1 MKRFRSRKNSPER
14 GQGSRR
20 PSLDSDPP
28 APPLP
33 SFASMRWGGKKKVAP
48 QPKPEINISAALPAS
63 EDFRTSLLMPN
74 LSARFSMLREQDDP
88 SSKIGKAND
97 DSVLFPKRA
106 SRLELFKGHG
116 LSYVTE
122 VDSLHGTVRPPF
134 ASIRTESYGSGSYDT
149 DDGSVMSRSRPGEGN
164 TMFGGRQKIYKIPV
178 GGAGSVKHFGAKDD
192 EELPSGV
199 NMGGKALYESDIA
212 TSAFQ
217 RLREEERQER
227 ERASLEQLRSSKEQD
242 RDGSPPLAKYNQNRE
257 TSSSTNSGRSQP
269 RTSTAATSV
278 ASQRSIY
285 YENMSSSAHAL
296 SPSTQPSSA
305 GSDRPIPKA
314 TRRLYRQDLD
324 QHLHEQQSSAMH
336 RLESLN
342 KPRSIAGG
350 PAIRSLQQSRSATG
364 LNDRYQRGGP
374 LYASNGFRAASPP
387 PSGTPSRMEEF
398 DLGLVPDQAVSNL
411 ADSGYGRSPP
421 LSPPMSPS
429 HDPNNHDT
437 TFLAALE
444 PNDLGKATASGAFK
458 KPKLQY
464 DDRQYK
470 ERQIQLLEGRNTPS
484 PQLIRPFSPQALS
497 IDEQTTGRSRNNS
510 IGSTFSRT
518 ESVKQPW
525 EHHREDRVL
534 RAVPERG
541 SRGSSPPVDEHH
553 TNTTMEQ
560 SFLAGRSSSDV
571 AESESEAES
580 NFPIPSSKSN
590 PQSFSHLMSQAK
602 PVSLDQQL
610 NFDPEAN
617 HLTPPAEESAFDS
630 RSHLSESTI
639 TQPKENNEPNGID
652 ADSPTLGPVRVA
664 NGLSGLVHAHL
675 RNDSGQSSIYP
686 EDSPRPDRFPVEVR
700 QSIFGHE
707 SALNHSRQG
716 SKDDSGVNG
725 EYWVKERRGS
735 EQSSIVAPPPLSF
748 AARHILQQATA
759 LRDNQ
764 QNPKAQQV
772 LTNDK
777 AQRVLGGEAPRSSH
791 SRDNSTSWQ
800 DQLKAHHARV
810 GSTETQQEREGL
822 ATEMA
827 ARRRRVQDNLKTY
840 VEDNSRSPSPAPG
853 VRPQEDGL
861 ARPRHQFGILKKTSR
876 GSLVGKQE
884 RPSKA
889 MKMLGIRPGEAGHDA
904 PQPPPDMF
912 MGRGQFHDRAM
923 PRGKK
928 TSPPPRRPQDLRQHS
943 DNSPGSGQRLPNSG
957 RSQENLAQRISSPS
971 SKSGSSY
978 SDSSEKRLESGKDSD
993 PLPRV
998 DRNRINGSHPVT
1010 AATGYEPRE
1019 VQNAAR
1025 PADGVVDSMPRSGL
1039 PPAERSQS
1047 AMSRHHPM
1055 SPTERSQ
1062 SAMGGRLRSNSKPV
1076 TPSYFEP
1083 RAAPPGTP
1091 FMINPKQS
1099 SRVPPPG
1106 TPYMINPKTPSR
1118 LPTVHPNRPRAES
1131 TATSNESRPST
1142 SSMTSS
1148 PSTLIPSQSS
1158 PSFSYN
1164 RPGNPRK
1171 RSVNKQDISE
1181 PTFVSCTSSVDTVN
1195 LPPGASLSN
1204 GMDAPS
1210 PTRGPPP
1217 PIPVRDSRRKRTQTF
1232 LQALGRTEKPLETTS
1247 TEATPSHREDD
1258 PYEECST
1265 FSADDEPTAS
1275 SKMRQR
1281 LRKTSSEGGL
1291 NAKAARQAA
1300 LQAPSPAVPNF
1311 EVQSPGLEQHFPYQ
1325 AQKDVPASAVMF

>member
-1 MKRFRSRKNSPER
+1 
-14 GQGSRR
+14 
-20 PSLDSDPP
+20 
-28 APPLP
+28 
-33 SFASMRWGGKKKVAP
+33 MRWGGKKKVAP
-48 QPKPEINISAALPAS
+48 QPKPEFNISAALPAS

-106 SRLELFKGHG
+106 SRLDLFKGHG
-116 LSYVTE
+116 LSDITE
-122 VDSLHGTVRPPF
+122 ADFLRGSIRPPF
-134 ASIRTESYGSGSYDT
+134 ASIRTESYGSGGYDT

-178 GGAGSVKHFGAKDD
+178 GGSGSVKNFGAKDD
-192 EELPSGV
+192 DELPLGV

-217 RLREEERQER
+217 RLREEEREAR
-227 ERASLEQLRSSKEQD
+227 ERASLERLRLSKEQD
-242 RDGSPPLAKYNQNRE
+242 RDGSPPLAKYNRNRE
-257 TSSSTNSGRSQP
+257 TASSTNSGPSQS
-269 RTSTAATSV
+269 RTSTAATSL
-278 ASQRSIY
+278 ASQRSVY
-285 YENMSSSAHAL
+285 YDNMSSASHAL
-296 SPSTQPSSA
+296 SSSTQPGSA
-305 GSDRPIPKA
+305 GSDRPFTKT

-324 QHLHEQQSSAMH
+324 QHLHEQQSSSMH

-342 KPRSIAGG
+342 KPRTIAGG
-350 PAIRSLQQSRSATG
+350 PPIRNLQHSRSATG
-364 LNDRYQRGGP
+364 LHDRYQRGGP
-374 LYASNGFRAASPP
+374 LYASTGFRAGSPP
-387 PSGTPSRMEEF
+387 PSGTPSRMEDF
-398 DLGLVPDQAVSNL
+398 DLGLVLDQPGNNL

-429 HDPNNHDT
+429 YDPNDHDT

-444 PNDLGKATASGAFK
+444 PNDLGKATASGAFN

-464 DDRQYK
+464 DDQKYK

-484 PQLIRPFSPQALS
+484 PQLIRSFSPPALS

-510 IGSTFSRT
+510 LGSTFSRT

-525 EHHREDRVL
+525 EQHREERVL
-534 RAVPERG
+534 RAVPERWSKG
-541 SRGSSPPVDEHH
+541 SVPPVDQHQ
-553 TNTTMEQ
+553 TNTAMER

-571 AESESEAES
+571 AESESETEP
-580 NFPIPSSKSN
+580 NFPIHSSSSKYQGF
-590 PQSFSHLMSQAK
+590 PHPTTQAK
-602 PVSLDQQL
+602 PVELNEQL
-610 NFDPEAN
+610 NFDPGAAR
-617 HLTPPAEESAFDS
+617 LTPPAEEIAFDD

-639 TQPKENNEPNGID
+639 TQRKDNDDANGTNT
-652 ADSPTLGPVRVA
+652 DSPTIGPVGVP

-686 EDSPRPDRFPVEVR
+686 EDSPRPDSFPVEVR
-700 QSIFGHE
+700 HSILGHE

-716 SKDDSGVNG
+716 SKDDSGVNVG
-725 EYWVKERRGS
+725 HWKQERRGS

-748 AARHILQQATA
+748 AARQILQQATA

-764 QNPKAQQV
+764 QNPKAQQ
-772 LTNDK
+772 LLATDK

-791 SRDNSTSWQ
+791 SRNNSTPWQ
-800 DQLKAHHARV
+800 DQLKAHHARG

-822 ATEMA
+822 ANEMA
-827 ARRRRVQDNLKTY
+827 ERRRRVQDNLKTY
-840 VEDNSRSPSPAPG
+840 VEESSRSSSPAPG
-853 VRPQEDGL
+853 VRPQEGGL
-861 ARPRHQFGILKKTSR
+861 AKPRHPFGILKKTSR

-884 RPSKA
+884 RPLKA
-889 MKMLGIRPGEAGHDA
+889 MKTLGIRPEEAGSNA
-904 PQPPPDMF
+904 PQSPPDMF
-912 MGRGQFHDRAM
+912 IGRGQFHERAM
-923 PRGKK
+923 PLGKK
-928 TSPPPRRPQDLRQHS
+928 PSPTRRPQDLS
-943 DNSPGSGQRLPNSG
+943 QRLDNRPTPRQQLPNNG
-957 RSQENLAQRISSPS
+957 RSKENLAQAISSSS

-978 SDSSEKRLESGKDSD
+978 SDSSEKRYESGRESA
-993 PLPRV
+993 PLPSVDWNRV
-998 DRNRINGSHPVT
+998 NGSHPVT
-1010 AATGYEPRE
+1010 AATGYEPRDL
-1019 VQNAAR
+1019 QHAPR
-1025 PADGVVDSMPRSGL
+1025 SADEVVDSMTCNGL
-1039 PPAERSQS
+1039 PPAGRSHS
-1047 AMSRHHPM
+1047 AMSRRHPV

-1062 SAMGGRLRSNSKPV
+1062 SAMGGRLRSNSKSV

-1083 RAAPPGTP
+1083 RATPPSTP
-1091 FMINPKQS
+1091 FMINPKQF

-1106 TPYMINPKTPSR
+1106 TPYMVNPKTPSR
-1118 LPTVHPNRPRAES
+1118 LPTAHQNRPRAVS
-1131 TATSNESRPST
+1131 TTTSNESRPST
-1142 SSMTSS
+1142 SSMTSP
-1148 PSTLIPSQSS
+1148 PSTLIPSPSS
-1158 PSFSYN
+1158 PSFAYN

-1232 LQALGRTEKPLETTS
+1232 LQALGRGEKPGETTF
-1247 TEATPSHREDD
+1247 TEPTPSPREDD
-1258 PYEECST
+1258 PYEERST

-1311 EVQSPGLEQHFPYQ
+1311 EVQSSGMDQHFPYQ

>member
-1 MKRFRSRKNSPER
+1 
-14 GQGSRR
+14 
-20 PSLDSDPP
+20 
-28 APPLP
+28 
-33 SFASMRWGGKKKVAP
+33 
-48 QPKPEINISAALPAS
+48 
-63 EDFRTSLLMPN
+63 
-74 LSARFSMLREQDDP
+74 MLREQDDP
-88 SSKIGKAND
+88 MSKMGKAND

-106 SRLELFKGHG
+106 SRLDVFKAHG
-116 LSYVTE
+116 LSDINE
-122 VDSLHGTVRPPF
+122 MDSLRGQIRSPF
-134 ASIRTESYGSGSYDT
+134 AYTRTESYGSGGYDT

-178 GGAGSVKHFGAKDD
+178 GASGSVKNFGAKDED
-192 EELPSGV
+192 ELPSGV

-212 TSAFQ
+212 MSAFQ
-217 RLREEERQER
+217 KLREEERQER
-227 ERASLEQLRSSKEQD
+227 ERAGLEQSRSSKEQD
-242 RDGSPPLAKYNQNRE
+242 RDDSPPIAKYNRNRE
-257 TSSSTNSGRSQP
+257 TASSTTSGPSQP
-269 RTSTAATSV
+269 RTSTAATSL

-285 YENMSSSAHAL
+285 YENMSSPSHAL
-296 SPSTQPSSA
+296 PPSTQPGSA
-305 GSDRPIPKA
+305 GSDRPFPK
-314 TRRLYRQDLD
+314 TTKRLYKQDLD

-350 PAIRSLQQSRSATG
+350 PVTRSLQQSRSATS

-374 LYASNGFRAASPP
+374 LYASTGFRAGSPP

-398 DLGLVPDQAVSNL
+398 DLGLVSDQAGNNL

-421 LSPPMSPS
+421 LSPPVSPS

-444 PNDLGKATASGAFK
+444 PNDIGKATASGAFN

-464 DDRQYK
+464 DEQKYK
-470 ERQIQLLEGRNTPS
+470 NLQIQLHEGRNTPS

-510 IGSTFSRT
+510 LGSTLSRN

-534 RAVPERG
+534 RAVQERG
-541 SRGSSPPVDEHH
+541 SRGSSPSVGEHQ
-553 TNTTMEQ
+553 TNTAMEH
-560 SFLAGRSSSDV
+560 SFLAGRSSSD
-571 AESESEAES
+571 ATGSESEAKP
-580 NFPIPSSKSN
+580 NFPILSSTSN
-590 PQSFSHLMSQAK
+590 CQSFSHPLPQAN
-602 PVSLDQQL
+602 PVPLNQQL
-610 NFDPEAN
+610 NFNPEAN
-617 HLTPPAEESAFDS
+617 HITPPAEERAFDS

-639 TQPKENNEPNGID
+639 TQPKVNNDANGMD
-652 ADSPTLGPVRVA
+652 TDSPTLGPVSVP

-686 EDSPRPDRFPVEVR
+686 EDSPRPDGFSVEVR

-716 SKDDSGVNG
+716 SKDESGVNS

-735 EQSSIVAPPPLSF
+735 EQGSIVAPPPLSF

-759 LRDNQ
+759 LKDNH
-764 QNPKAQQV
+764 QNSKAQQMPS
-772 LTNDK
+772 NDK
-777 AQRVLGGEAPRSSH
+777 AQQILGGDAPRSRH
-791 SRDNSTSWQ
+791 SRGNSTTWQ

-822 ATEMA
+822 ANEMA
-827 ARRRRVQDNLKTY
+827 ERRRRVQDNIKTY
-840 VEDNSRSPSPAPG
+840 VEENSRSPSPAPG
-853 VRPQEDGL
+853 VRPQEDGFV
-861 ARPRHQFGILKKTSR
+861 RPRNPFGILKTTSR

-889 MKMLGIRPGEAGHDA
+889 MKMLGIRTGEAGNDA
-904 PQPPPDMF
+904 PQSPPDIF
-912 MGRGQFHDRAM
+912 TGRGM
-923 PRGKK
+923 PLGRKP
-928 TSPPPRRPQDLRQHS
+928 SPPRRPQDLRQNS
-943 DNSPGSGQRLPNSG
+943 DSGPTSRQHLPNSG
-957 RSQENLAQRISSPS
+957 RSQDTFAQNISSPS

-978 SDSSEKRLESGKDSD
+978 SDNSEKRPDSGRGNA
-993 PLPRV
+993 PLPSVDWNRV
-998 DRNRINGSHPVT
+998 NGSNTVT
-1010 AATGYEPRE
+1010 TATGYEESDLPNAPRPTDE
-1019 VQNAAR
+1019 VKDNMAR
-1025 PADGVVDSMPRSGL
+1025 NGL
-1039 PPAERSQS
+1039 PPAGRSQS

-1062 SAMGGRLRSNSKPV
+1062 SAMGGRLRSNSKPA

-1091 FMINPKQS
+1091 FMLNPKQF
-1099 SRVPPPG
+1099 SRIPPPG
-1106 TPYMINPKTPSR
+1106 TPYMISPKTPYRPSAA
-1118 LPTVHPNRPRAES
+1118 HQNRSRAES
-1131 TATSNESRPST
+1131 TATSNDSRPST

-1148 PSTLIPSQSS
+1148 PSAMIPPQSS
-1158 PSFSYN
+1158 PSWAYN
-1164 RPGNPRK
+1164 RPGYPRK

-1181 PTFVSCTSSVDTVN
+1181 PTFVSCTSSVDTIN

-1217 PIPVRDSRRKRTQTF
+1217 PIPVRDSRRKRTHTF
-1232 LQALGRTEKPLETTS
+1232 FQALGRTEKSAETTS
-1247 TEATPSHREDD
+1247 TEPTPSPREDD
-1258 PYEECST
+1258 PYEERST

-1275 SKMRQR
+1275 SKMRQK
-1281 LRKTSSEGGL
+1281 LRKSSSDGGL
-1291 NAKAARQAA
+1291 NARAARQAA
-1300 LQAPSPAVPNF
+1300 LQEPSPAVPNF
-1311 EVQSPGLEQHFPYQ
+1311 EVESPGMEQHFPYQ

>member
-1 MKRFRSRKNSPER
+1 
-14 GQGSRR
+14 
-20 PSLDSDPP
+20 
-28 APPLP
+28 
-33 SFASMRWGGKKKVAP
+33 
-48 QPKPEINISAALPAS
+48 
-63 EDFRTSLLMPN
+63 
-74 LSARFSMLREQDDP
+74 MLREQDDP
-88 SSKIGKAND
+88 MTKIGKAND

-106 SRLELFKGHG
+106 SRLDLFKGHV
-116 LSYVTE
+116 LSEIIE
-122 VDSLHGTVRPPF
+122 VDSLRGSLRPPF
-134 ASIRTESYGSGSYDT
+134 ASIRTESYGSGGYDT
-149 DDGSVMSRSRPGEGN
+149 DDASVMSRSRPGEGN

-178 GGAGSVKHFGAKDD
+178 GASGSVKKFGAKDD
-192 EELPSGV
+192 DELPSGV

-212 TSAFQ
+212 MSAFQ

-242 RDGSPPLAKYNQNRE
+242 RDGSPPLAKYNRNRE
-257 TSSSTNSGRSQP
+257 TSSSTNSGPSQP

-285 YENMSSSAHAL
+285 YENMSSASHAL
-296 SPSTQPSSA
+296 SLSTQPGSA
-305 GSDRPIPKA
+305 GSDRPFPKTA
-314 TRRLYRQDLD
+314 RRLYRHDLD
-324 QHLHEQQSSAMH
+324 QHMYEQQSSSMH

-342 KPRSIAGG
+342 KPRTIAGG
-350 PAIRSLQQSRSATG
+350 PVTPSLQQSRSATG
-364 LNDRYQRGGP
+364 LNDGYQHGGP
-374 LYASNGFRAASPP
+374 LYASSRSRAGSPP
-387 PSGTPSRMEEF
+387 PSDTPPRIEGF
-398 DLGLVPDQAVSNL
+398 DLDLVADQSSNKL
-411 ADSGYGRSPP
+411 ADSGYRKSPP

-429 HDPNNHDT
+429 YDPNNHDT

-464 DDRQYK
+464 DEQQYK

-484 PQLIRPFSPQALS
+484 PQLTRSLSPQALS

-510 IGSTFSRT
+510 LGSTFSRT
-518 ESVKQPW
+518 ESVKQSW
-525 EHHREDRVL
+525 EHRREDRVL
-534 RAVPERG
+534 RAVPEKG
-541 SRGSSPPVDEHH
+541 SKGSSPPVDERQ
-553 TNTTMEQ
+553 TNTAMEQ

-571 AESESEAES
+571 AESESEAEPS
-580 NFPIPSSKSN
+580 FQLPSSGFN
-590 PQSFSHLMSQAK
+590 YQSFPHTMSQAK
-602 PVSLDQQL
+602 PVELDQKL
-610 NFDPEAN
+610 NFDPEAD
-617 HLTPPAEESAFDS
+617 HLRLPAEESAFDG

-639 TQPKENNEPNGID
+639 TQPKDRND
-652 ADSPTLGPVRVA
+652 ANKMDAGSPTLGPVGVST
-664 NGLSGLVHAHL
+664 GLSGLVHAHL

-686 EDSPRPDRFPVEVR
+686 DDSPIPDRVPVQVR

-735 EQSSIVAPPPLSF
+735 EPSSIVAPPPLSF

-764 QNPKAQQV
+764 QNPQAQQV
-772 LTNDK
+772 PANDK

-791 SRDNSTSWQ
+791 SRNDSATWQ

-810 GSTETQQEREGL
+810 GSSETQQEREGL
-822 ATEMA
+822 ANEMA
-827 ARRRRVQDNLKTY
+827 ERRRRVQDNLKTY
-840 VEDNSRSPSPAPG
+840 VQDDSSSPSPAPG
-853 VRPQEDGL
+853 VRPQEDGMSKP
-861 ARPRHQFGILKKTSR
+861 RPPFGILKTSR
-876 GSLVGKQE
+876 GSLVGRQE

-889 MKMLGIRPGEAGHDA
+889 MKMLGMRPGEAGNDA
-904 PQPPPDMF
+904 PQCPPDTF

-923 PRGKK
+923 PLGKK
-928 TSPPPRRPQDLRQHS
+928 PSPSRRPQDLRQHL
-943 DNSPGSGQRLPNSG
+943 DNGPTSRQRLPNSD
-957 RSQENLAQRISSPS
+957 RSPENLAQRISSPS
-971 SKSGSSY
+971 SKSSSSY
-978 SDSSEKRLESGKDSD
+978 SDKSEKRSESGKDSG
-993 PLPRV
+993 PLPSVEWNRV
-998 DRNRINGSHPVT
+998 NGSNPVT
-1010 AATGYEPRE
+1010 AATRYEQRDLQDAP
-1019 VQNAAR
+1019 R
-1025 PADGVVDSMPRSGL
+1025 PADEALDSMTRNAL
-1039 PPAERSQS
+1039 PPAGRSQS
-1047 AMSRHHPM
+1047 AMSQRHPM

-1083 RAAPPGTP
+1083 RAAPPSTP

-1099 SRVPPPG
+1099 SRIAPLG

-1118 LPTVHPNRPRAES
+1118 SPAAHQIRPRAES

-1142 SSMTSS
+1142 SSMPSS
-1148 PSTLIPSQSS
+1148 PSTMIPSQSS
-1158 PSFSYN
+1158 PGFAYN

-1181 PTFVSCTSSVDTVN
+1181 PTFVSCTSSVDTVS

-1217 PIPVRDSRRKRTQTF
+1217 PIPIRDSRRKRTQNF
-1232 LQALGRTEKPLETTS
+1232 LQVLSRTEKPPEIAP
-1247 TEATPSHREDD
+1247 TEPTPNSQGDD
-1258 PYEECST
+1258 PYEERST
-1265 FSADDEPTAS
+1265 FSADDEPTAPG
-1275 SKMRQR
+1275 KMRQR
-1281 LRKTSSEGGL
+1281 LRKTSSEGGM

-1311 EVQSPGLEQHFPYQ
+1311 EVQSPGMDQHLPYQ
-1325 AQKDVPASAVMF
+1325 AKKDVPASAVMF

>member
-14 GQGSRR
+14 GQGSQR
-20 PSLDSDPP
+20 PSLDADPP
-28 APPLP
+28 SLP
-33 SFASMRWGGKKKVAP
+33 IPTWRWRKPKVIP
-48 QPKPEINISAALPAS
+48 EPKPEFNISAALPAS

-88 SSKIGKAND
+88 LSKIGKAND

-106 SRLELFKGHG
+106 SRLDLFKGHG
-116 LSYVTE
+116 LSEITE
-122 VDSLHGTVRPPF
+122 GDYLRGSIRPPF
-134 ASIRTESYGSGSYDT
+134 ASARTESYGSTGYDT

-178 GGAGSVKHFGAKDD
+178 GASGSVKKFGAKDD
-192 EELPSGV
+192 DELPSGV

-227 ERASLEQLRSSKEQD
+227 ERANVEQLRSSKEQD
-242 RDGSPPLAKYNQNRE
+242 RDGSPPLAKYNRNRE
-257 TSSSTNSGRSQP
+257 TSSSTNSGISQP
-269 RTSTAATSV
+269 RMSTAATSV

-285 YENMSSSAHAL
+285 YENMGGFPHAL
-296 SPSTQPSSA
+296 PGSA
-305 GSDRPIPKA
+305 GSDRPFPK
-314 TRRLYRQDLD
+314 TSRRLYKQDLE
-324 QHLHEQQSSAMH
+324 QHMHEQQSSAMH

-342 KPRSIAGG
+342 KQRSIASGT
-350 PAIRSLQQSRSATG
+350 AARSLQPSRSATG

-374 LYASNGFRAASPP
+374 LYASPGFRAGSPP

-398 DLGLVPDQAVSNL
+398 DLGLAPEQAGNNL

-421 LSPPMSPS
+421 LSPPMSPAQ
-429 HDPNNHDT
+429 DPNHHDA

-444 PNDLGKATASGAFK
+444 PNDLGKATASGAFN
-458 KPKLQY
+458 KPKLQF
-464 DDRQYK
+464 DEQQYK

-484 PQLIRPFSPQALS
+484 PQLIRPFSPQGLS

-510 IGSTFSRT
+510 LGSTFSRT
-518 ESVKQPW
+518 ESVKLPW
-525 EHHREDRVL
+525 DHHREDRVL
-534 RAVPERG
+534 RAVPGRG
-541 SRGSSPPVDEHH
+541 SRGSSHAANGHH
-553 TNTTMEQ
+553 TNTAMDQ
-560 SFLAGRSSSDV
+560 SFLNGRSSSDV
-571 AESESEAES
+571 AESESEAEIFS
-580 NFPIPSSKSN
+580 NPSSTSKHQN
-590 PQSFSHLMSQAK
+590 ISHPMPQAK
-602 PVSLDQQL
+602 PVELKQPL

-617 HLTPPAEESAFDS
+617 HLTPPAEENAFDS

-639 TQPKENNEPNGID
+639 TQPKDNNDANWIH
-652 ADSPTLGPVRVA
+652 ADSPTLGPVGIP

-686 EDSPRPDRFPVEVR
+686 DDYPALNTSSVEVR

-716 SKDDSGVNG
+716 SKDDNGTNG

-748 AARHILQQATA
+748 AARHILQQTTAT
-759 LRDNQ
+759 RDNQ
-764 QNPKAQQV
+764 NAHHM
-772 LTNDK
+772 LANDK
-777 AQRVLGGEAPRSSH
+777 AQRVLGGDAPRSGH
-791 SRDNSTSWQ
+791 SRDNSTTWQ

-822 ATEMA
+822 ANEMA
-827 ARRRRVQDNLKTY
+827 ERRRRVQDSLKTY
-840 VEDNSRSPSPAPG
+840 AEGNGTTPGSAPFA
-853 VRPQEDGL
+853 RPQDEGL
-861 ARPRHQFGILKKTSR
+861 AKPKHPFGILKKSSK

-884 RPSKA
+884 RPLKA
-889 MKMLGIRPGEAGHDA
+889 MKTLGIRPGDASNEAS
-904 PQPPPDMF
+904 PPLPDMF
-912 MGRGQFHDRAM
+912 VGHRQFYDKV
-923 PRGKK
+923 PPLNKK
-928 TSPPPRRPQDLRQHS
+928 PSPPRSPQDLRQYS
-943 DNSPGSGQRLPNSG
+943 ANGPAFRQRLPNTG
-957 RSQENLAQRISSPS
+957 RSQENLAQRRSPPS
-971 SKSGSSY
+971 SKPGSSH
-978 SDSSEKRLESGKDSD
+978 SDNPERRPGSGKDSV
-993 PLPRV
+993 PLPSMDYNRV
-998 DRNRINGSHPVT
+998 NGSNPVT
-1010 AATGYEPRE
+1010 ATMGYESRDL
-1019 VQNAAR
+1019 QNAPR
-1025 PADGVVDSMPRSGL
+1025 PADEVVDSITRNGSQ
-1039 PPAERSQS
+1039 PAGRSQS
-1047 AMSRHHPM
+1047 AMSQRPPM

-1076 TPSYFEP
+1076 SPSYFEP
-1083 RAAPPGTP
+1083 RVAPPGTP
-1091 FMINPKQS
+1091 YMINPKQF

-1118 LPTVHPNRPRAES
+1118 PPIAHQNRHRAES
-1131 TATSNESRPST
+1131 TATSNDSRPSS

-1148 PSTLIPSQSS
+1148 PSTTIPSQIS
-1158 PSFSYN
+1158 PGYPYN
-1164 RPGNPRK
+1164 RPVHPRK
-1171 RSVNKQDISE
+1171 RSINKQDISE

-1204 GMDAPS
+1204 GMEAPS

-1232 LQALGRTEKPLETTS
+1232 LQALARAEKP
-1247 TEATPSHREDD
+1247 TEPTLTEPRPNPRDDD
-1258 PYEECST
+1258 PYEERST
-1265 FSADDEPTAS
+1265 FSADDEPSAP
-1275 SKMRQR
+1275 SKLRQR

-1300 LQAPSPAVPNF
+1300 MQAPSPAVPHF
-1311 EVQSPGLEQHFPYQ
+1311 EVQSPGLEQHFAYQ

>member
-14 GQGSRR
+14 GQGSGR
-20 PSLDSDPP
+20 PSFDSEHP
-28 APPLP
+28 ALPLP
-33 SFASMRWGGKKKVAP
+33 SFASMRWGGKKKVAR
-48 QPKPEINISAALPAS
+48 QPKPEFNISAALPAS

-88 SSKIGKAND
+88 SSKLGKAND

-106 SRLELFKGHG
+106 SRLDLFKGHG
-116 LSYVTE
+116 LGDITE
-122 VDSLHGTVRPPF
+122 AEFLRGSIRPPF
-134 ASIRTESYGSGSYDT
+134 ASTRTESYGSGGYDT

-178 GGAGSVKHFGAKDD
+178 GGSGSVKNFGTKDD
-192 EELPSGV
+192 DELPSGV

-227 ERASLEQLRSSKEQD
+227 ERASLEQLRLSKDQD
-242 RDGSPPLAKYNQNRE
+242 RDGSPPLAKYNRNRE
-257 TSSSTNSGRSQP
+257 TTSSTNSGPSQS

-278 ASQRSIY
+278 ASQRSVY
-285 YENMSSSAHAL
+285 YENMSSPSHAL
-296 SPSTQPSSA
+296 PSTQPGSA
-305 GSDRPIPKA
+305 GSDRPFPKS

-324 QHLHEQQSSAMH
+324 QHLHEQQSSSMH

-342 KPRSIAGG
+342 KPRSITGG
-350 PAIRSLQQSRSATG
+350 PAARNLQQSRSATG
-364 LNDRYQRGGP
+364 LHDRYQRGGP
-374 LYASNGFRAASPP
+374 LYASTGFRAGSPP

-398 DLGLVPDQAVSNL
+398 DLGLPPDPSGNNL
-411 ADSGYGRSPP
+411 ADSGYGKSPP

-429 HDPNNHDT
+429 YDLNNHDT

-444 PNDLGKATASGAFK
+444 PNDLGKATASGAFN

-464 DDRQYK
+464 DDQKYK

-484 PQLIRPFSPQALS
+484 PQLIRSFSPPALS

-510 IGSTFSRT
+510 LGSTFSRT

-525 EHHREDRVL
+525 EHHREERVL
-534 RAVPERG
+534 RAVPERWSKG
-541 SRGSSPPVDEHH
+541 SAPPVEEHQ
-553 TNTTMEQ
+553 TDTAMER

-571 AESESEAES
+571 AESESEAEPNS
-580 NFPIPSSKSN
+580 PIQSSTSTYQGFPPIMP
-590 PQSFSHLMSQAK
+590 QAK
-602 PVSLDQQL
+602 PIELHGQL
-610 NFDPEAN
+610 NFDAGAN
-617 HLTPPAEESAFDS
+617 HLTPPTEEIAYDD
-630 RSHLSESTI
+630 RSQLSESTI
-639 TQPKENNEPNGID
+639 TQWKDNNDANGTD
-652 ADSPTLGPVRVA
+652 ADSPTLGPVGVP

-686 EDSPRPDRFPVEVR
+686 EDSSGPDSFPVEIR
-700 QSIFGHE
+700 QSILGHE

-716 SKDDSGVNG
+716 SKEDSGVNG
-725 EYWVKERRGS
+725 GYWNKERRGS

-748 AARHILQQATA
+748 AARQILQQATA
-759 LRDNQ
+759 LRENQ
-764 QNPKAQQV
+764 QNPKVQQM
-772 LTNDK
+772 LANNK
-777 AQRVLGGEAPRSSH
+777 AQRVLGGEAPRSGH
-791 SRDNSTSWQ
+791 SRNDSTPWQ
-800 DQLKAHHARV
+800 DHLKAHHARG

-822 ATEMA
+822 ANEMA
-827 ARRRRVQDNLKTY
+827 ERRRRVQDNIKTY
-840 VEDNSRSPSPAPG
+840 VEDSSRPPSPAPG
-853 VRPQEDGL
+853 VRPQDSGL
-861 ARPRHQFGILKKTSR
+861 AKPRNPFGIQKKIPT

-884 RPSKA
+884 RPPKA
-889 MKMLGIRPGEAGHDA
+889 MKTLGIGPEETDKDA

-923 PRGKK
+923 PLGKK
-928 TSPPPRRPQDLRQHS
+928 TSPTRRPQDLSQHS
-943 DNSPGSGQRLPNSG
+943 GNRPTPRKYLPNHG
-957 RSQENLAQRISSPS
+957 RSQENLGQAISSPS

-978 SDSSEKRLESGKDSD
+978 SGSSEKRHESGKEGAPVPSLDWS
-993 PLPRV
+993 RM
-998 DRNRINGSHPVT
+998 NGSNPVT
-1010 AATGYEPRE
+1010 AATGYEPRDL
-1019 VQNAAR
+1019 QHAPR
-1025 PADGVVDSMPRSGL
+1025 SADEVVDSMTRNVL
-1039 PPAERSQS
+1039 PSAGRSQS
-1047 AMSRHHPM
+1047 AMSRRHPI

-1091 FMINPKQS
+1091 HMTNPKQF

-1118 LPTVHPNRPRAES
+1118 LPVAHQNRPRAES
-1131 TATSNESRPST
+1131 TATSNDSRPST
-1142 SSMTSS
+1142 SSMTS
-1148 PSTLIPSQSS
+1148 PSSTVIPPQNSS
-1158 PSFSYN
+1158 GYAYN

-1217 PIPVRDSRRKRTQTF
+1217 PIPVRDSRRKRTHF
-1232 LQALGRTEKPLETTS
+1232 LQALGRAEKPGETTS
-1247 TEATPSHREDD
+1247 TEPTPSPREDD
-1258 PYEECST
+1258 PYEEHST

-1311 EVQSPGLEQHFPYQ
+1311 EVQSPGMDQHLPYQ

>member
-1 MKRFRSRKNSPER
+1 
-14 GQGSRR
+14 
-20 PSLDSDPP
+20 
-28 APPLP
+28 
-33 SFASMRWGGKKKVAP
+33 
-48 QPKPEINISAALPAS
+48 
-63 EDFRTSLLMPN
+63 
-74 LSARFSMLREQDDP
+74 MLREQDDP

-106 SRLELFKGHG
+106 SRLDLFKGHG
-116 LSYVTE
+116 LSGITE
-122 VDSLHGTVRPPF
+122 ADSLRGSIRPPF
-134 ASIRTESYGSGSYDT
+134 ASVRTESYGSGGYDT

-178 GGAGSVKHFGAKDD
+178 GGSGSVKTFGVKDD
-192 EELPSGV
+192 DELPSGV

-227 ERASLEQLRSSKEQD
+227 ERASLEQLQSSKEQD
-242 RDGSPPLAKYNQNRE
+242 RDSSPPLAKYNRNRE
-257 TSSSTNSGRSQP
+257 TSSSTNSGPSQP

-285 YENMSSSAHAL
+285 YENMGSSSHAL

-305 GSDRPIPKA
+305 SSDRPFPKT

-324 QHLHEQQSSAMH
+324 QHMHEQQTSAMH

-342 KPRSIAGG
+342 KPRSIVGG
-350 PAIRSLQQSRSATG
+350 PATRNLQQSRSATG

-374 LYASNGFRAASPP
+374 LYASTGFRAGSPP
-387 PSGTPSRMEEF
+387 PSSTPTRMEEF
-398 DLGLVPDQAVSNL
+398 DLGLVPDQAGNHF

-429 HDPNNHDT
+429 HDPNNQDT

-444 PNDLGKATASGAFK
+444 PNDLGKATASGAFN

-464 DDRQYK
+464 DEQQYK
-470 ERQIQLLEGRNTPS
+470 ERQIRLYEGRNTPS
-484 PQLIRPFSPQALS
+484 PQLIRSFSPPALS
-497 IDEQTTGRSRNNS
+497 IDEQTSGRSRNNS
-510 IGSTFSRT
+510 LGSTFSRT

-525 EHHREDRVL
+525 DHHREDRAL
-534 RAVPERG
+534 KAVPERG
-541 SRGSSPPVDEHH
+541 SKGSSPLVDEPQ
-553 TNTTMEQ
+553 TNTAMER
-560 SFLAGRSSSDV
+560 SFLAERSSSDV

-580 NFPIPSSKSN
+580 NFPRPSTTSKY
-590 PQSFSHLMSQAK
+590 QSFSHPMPAK
-602 PVSLDQQL
+602 SVELNQPL
-610 NFDPEAN
+610 NFNPDAS
-617 HLTPPAEESAFDS
+617 HLTPPAEESSFDS
-630 RSHLSESTI
+630 QSHLSESTI
-639 TQPKENNEPNGID
+639 TQSKGNID
-652 ADSPTLGPVRVA
+652 VNRMDTDSPTLGPVSVP

-686 EDSPRPDRFPVEVR
+686 EDTPRPDRLSVEVR

-707 SALNHSRQG
+707 SALHHSREG
-716 SKDDSGVNG
+716 SKDDSGLHG

-764 QNPKAQQV
+764 QNPKSQQM
-772 LTNDK
+772 LANDK

-791 SRDNSTSWQ
+791 SRNNSTTWQ

-810 GSTETQQEREGL
+810 GSSETQQEREGL
-822 ATEMA
+822 ANEMA
-827 ARRRRVQDNLKTY
+827 ERRRRVQDSLKTY
-840 VEDNSRSPSPAPG
+840 VEDNSRSPSPTLG

-861 ARPRHQFGILKKTSR
+861 AKPKPSFGILKKTSK
-876 GSLVGKQE
+876 GSPISKQE
-884 RPSKA
+884 QPPKA
-889 MKMLGIRPGEAGHDA
+889 MKMMGMRSGEASNDA
-904 PQPPPDMF
+904 PQSPSDMF
-912 MGRGQFHDRAM
+912 IGRGQFHDPAI
-923 PRGKK
+923 PLGKK
-928 TSPPPRRPQDLRQHS
+928 ASPSRPLQQTRQHS
-943 DNSPGSGQRLPNSG
+943 DNGPISKQRLPTGG
-957 RSQENLAQRISSPS
+957 RNQENLAQMTSSPS
-971 SKSGSSY
+971 SKPGSIY
-978 SDSSEKRLESGKDSD
+978 YDNSEKRPESEKDSA
-993 PLPRV
+993 PLPSVDWNRV
-998 DRNRINGSHPVT
+998 NSSNPVT
-1010 AATGYEPRE
+1010 AAPGQKPRDLQTGP
-1019 VQNAAR
+1019 R
-1025 PADGVVDSMPRSGL
+1025 PAEGMVDSMTRNGF
-1039 PPAERSQS
+1039 PPAGRSQS

-1062 SAMGGRLRSNSKPV
+1062 SAMGGRLRSNTKPG

-1091 FMINPKQS
+1091 FMTNPKQF

-1118 LPTVHPNRPRAES
+1118 LPTAYQNRPRAES
-1131 TATSNESRPST
+1131 TTTSNDSRPSS

-1148 PSTLIPSQSS
+1148 PSTMVPSQSS
-1158 PSFSYN
+1158 PSFAFN

-1171 RSVNKQDISE
+1171 HSINKQDISE

-1217 PIPVRDSRRKRTQTF
+1217 PIPIRDSRRKRTQTF
-1232 LQALGRTEKPLETTS
+1232 LQALSRTERLPETVS
-1247 TEATPSHREDD
+1247 TEPRPSPGGDD
-1258 PYEECST
+1258 PYEERST

-1300 LQAPSPAVPNF
+1300 LQAPSPAMPNF
-1311 EVQSPGLEQHFPYQ
+1311 EVQGPGMEQHFPYQ

>member
-20 PSLDSDPP
+20 PSLDADPP
-28 APPLP
+28 TLPLP
-33 SFASMRWGGKKKVAP
+33 SFPSMRWGGKKKVAP
-48 QPKPEINISAALPAS
+48 QPKPEFNISAALPAS
-63 EDFRTSLLMPN
+63 DDFRTSLLMPN

-106 SRLELFKGHG
+106 SRLDLFKGHG
-116 LSYVTE
+116 LLGVTE
-122 VDSLHGTVRPPF
+122 ADSLRGSLRPPF
-134 ASIRTESYGSGSYDT
+134 ASIRSESYGSGGYDT

-178 GGAGSVKHFGAKDD
+178 GGSGSVKNFGAKDD
-192 EELPSGV
+192 DELPSGV

-242 RDGSPPLAKYNQNRE
+242 RDGSPPLAKYNRNRE
-257 TSSSTNSGRSQP
+257 TSSSTNSGPSQP
-269 RTSTAATSV
+269 RTSTAATSL
-278 ASQRSIY
+278 ASQRSVY
-285 YENMSSSAHAL
+285 YENMSNSTHAL
-296 SPSTQPSSA
+296 SPSTQPGSA
-305 GSDRPIPKA
+305 GSDRPFPKT

-324 QHLHEQQSSAMH
+324 QHMHEQQSSSMH

-342 KPRSIAGG
+342 KTRTIPSG
-350 PAIRSLQQSRSATG
+350 PATRNLQLSKSATG
-364 LNDRYQRGGP
+364 LDDRYQRGGP
-374 LYASNGFRAASPP
+374 LYASNGFRAGSPP
-387 PSGTPSRMEEF
+387 PSNPPFRMEEF
-398 DLGLVPDQAVSNL
+398 DLGLVPDQAGNNL
-411 ADSGYGRSPP
+411 VDSGYGRSPP

-429 HDPNNHDT
+429 QDPNNHDT

-444 PNDLGKATASGAFK
+444 PNDLGKATASGAFN

-464 DDRQYK
+464 DDEQYK
-470 ERQIQLLEGRNTPS
+470 ERQIRLLEGRNTPS
-484 PQLIRPFSPQALS
+484 PQLIRSFSPQALS

-510 IGSTFSRT
+510 LGSTFSRT
-518 ESVKQPW
+518 ESVKQSW
-525 EHHREDRVL
+525 EHHREDRTL
-534 RAVPERG
+534 RAVPERE
-541 SRGSSPPVDEHH
+541 SKASSPPVDEHQG
-553 TNTTMEQ
+553 NTTMEQ

-571 AESESEAES
+571 AESESEAEPNS
-580 NFPIPSSKSN
+580 PIPSSTSRY
-590 PQSFSHLMSQAK
+590 QSFSHPIPQAK
-602 PVSLDQQL
+602 PVELNQQL
-610 NFDPEAN
+610 DFDPEAD
-617 HLTPPAEESAFDS
+617 HLTPPAEEMPFYS

-639 TQPKENNEPNGID
+639 TQSKDNTDANRMD
-652 ADSPTLGPVRVA
+652 ADSPTLGPVNFP
-664 NGLSGLVHAHL
+664 NGLSGLVHTHL

-686 EDSPRPDRFPVEVR
+686 EDSPRPDRYPAEVR
-700 QSIFGHE
+700 QSIMGHE
-707 SALNHSRQG
+707 SALKHSRQG
-716 SKDDSGVNG
+716 SKDDSGLNG

-735 EQSSIVAPPPLSF
+735 GQNSIVAPPPLSF

-764 QNPKAQQV
+764 QNPKAQQM
-772 LTNDK
+772 LANDK
-777 AQRVLGGEAPRSSH
+777 AQRVLGGEAPQSGH
-791 SRDNSTSWQ
+791 SRDNSSTWQ

-822 ATEMA
+822 ANEMA
-827 ARRRRVQDNLKTY
+827 ERRRRVQDNLKTY
-840 VEDNSRSPSPAPG
+840 VEDNSRSPSPALG

-861 ARPRHQFGILKKTSR
+861 AKPRHPFGILKKTSK
-876 GSLVGKQE
+876 GTLVGKQE

-889 MKMLGIRPGEAGHDA
+889 MKMLGIRAGEAGNDA
-904 PQPPPDMF
+904 PQSPTDMF
-912 MGRGQFHDRAM
+912 MERGQFHDRAM
-923 PRGKK
+923 PLGRKP
-928 TSPPPRRPQDLRQHS
+928 SPPRLTQDLRQHS
-943 DNSPGSGQRLPNSG
+943 DNGLTSRQRLLNSG
-957 RSQENLAQRISSPS
+957 RSHDNLAQRTWSPS
-971 SKSGSSY
+971 AKSASSY
-978 SDSSEKRLESGKDSD
+978 SDNSEKRPDSGKDSA
-993 PLPRV
+993 PMPSTNWNRV
-998 DRNRINGSHPVT
+998 NGSNPITV
-1010 AATGYEPRE
+1010 ATGYEPRDL
-1019 VQNAAR
+1019 QHAPR
-1025 PADGVVDSMPRSGL
+1025 PADEVVDSIARDGL

-1047 AMSRHHPM
+1047 AMSRRHPM
-1055 SPTERSQ
+1055 SPIERSQ
-1062 SAMGGRLRSNSKPV
+1062 SAMGGRIRSNSKPV

-1083 RAAPPGTP
+1083 RTAPPGTP
-1091 FMINPKQS
+1091 FMINPKQF

-1118 LPTVHPNRPRAES
+1118 TPPANQNRSRAES

-1148 PSTLIPSQSS
+1148 PSTTVPPLSS
-1158 PSFSYN
+1158 PSYAYS
-1164 RPGNPRK
+1164 RPGYPRK

-1195 LPPGASLSN
+1195 LPSGASLSN

-1217 PIPVRDSRRKRTQTF
+1217 PIPVRDSRRKRTQTL
-1232 LQALGRTEKPLETTS
+1232 LQALGRTDKSAETTS
-1247 TEATPSHREDD
+1247 TEPTPSPREDD
-1258 PYEECST
+1258 PYEERST

-1300 LQAPSPAVPNF
+1300 LQEPSPAVPNF
-1311 EVQSPGLEQHFPYQ
+1311 EVQSPGMDQHFPYQ

>member
-20 PSLDSDPP
+20 LSLDSDPP
-28 APPLP
+28 VVPLP
-33 SFASMRWGGKKKVAP
+33 SFASMRWGGRKKVAP
-48 QPKPEINISAALPAS
+48 QPKPEFNISAALPAS
-63 EDFRTSLLMPN
+63 DDFRTSLLMPN

-106 SRLELFKGHG
+106 SRLDLFKGRG
-116 LSYVTE
+116 LSDATE
-122 VDSLHGTVRPPF
+122 MDSLRGSIRPPF
-134 ASIRTESYGSGSYDT
+134 ASIRTESYGSGGYDT

-178 GGAGSVKHFGAKDD
+178 GASGSVKTFGAKDD
-192 EELPSGV
+192 DELPSGV

-217 RLREEERQER
+217 RLREAERQER

-242 RDGSPPLAKYNQNRE
+242 RDGSPPLAKYNRNRE
-257 TSSSTNSGRSQP
+257 TTSSTNSGPSQP

-285 YENMSSSAHAL
+285 YENMSSSSHAL
-296 SPSTQPSSA
+296 STSTQPGSA
-305 GSDRPIPKA
+305 GSDRPFPKT

-324 QHLHEQQSSAMH
+324 QHMHEQQSSSIH

-342 KPRSIAGG
+342 KQRTIPGG
-350 PAIRSLQQSRSATG
+350 PATRNLEQSRSATG

-374 LYASNGFRAASPP
+374 LYASNGFRAGSPP

-398 DLGLVPDQAVSNL
+398 DLGLVPDPTGNNL
-411 ADSGYGRSPP
+411 ADSGYGKSPP

-429 HDPNNHDT
+429 HETKKHDT

-444 PNDLGKATASGAFK
+444 PNDLGKATASGAFN

-464 DDRQYK
+464 DEREYK

-497 IDEQTTGRSRNNS
+497 IDEQTNARSRNNS
-510 IGSTFSRT
+510 LGSTFSRT
-518 ESVKQPW
+518 ESVRQPW
-525 EHHREDRVL
+525 ECHREDRVL

-541 SRGSSPPVDEHH
+541 SRGSSPVDEHQ
-553 TNTTMEQ
+553 TNSAMGR

-580 NFPIPSSKSN
+580 IFPTPSSTYKYQTF
-590 PQSFSHLMSQAK
+590 PHPLPQAK
-602 PVSLDQQL
+602 PVKPNQQL

-617 HLTPPAEESAFDS
+617 HLTLHAEESAFDS

-639 TQPKENNEPNGID
+639 TQPKDNNDTNGMC
-652 ADSPTLGPVRVA
+652 ADSPTLGPVGVP

-686 EDSPRPDRFPVEVR
+686 EDSLRPDNFSVEVR
-700 QSIFGHE
+700 QSIFGHG
-707 SALNHSRQG
+707 SALDHSRQE

-748 AARHILQQATA
+748 AARQILQQATA
-759 LRDNQ
+759 LRDNH
-764 QNPKAQQV
+764 QNPKAQQ
-772 LTNDK
+772 LLAHDK

-791 SRDNSTSWQ
+791 SRNNSTTWQ
-800 DQLKAHHARV
+800 NQLKAHHARV

-822 ATEMA
+822 ANEMA
-827 ARRRRVQDNLKTY
+827 ERRRRVQDNLKTY

-853 VRPQEDGL
+853 VQPQEDGL
-861 ARPRHQFGILKKTSR
+861 GKSRHPFGILKKTSR
-876 GSLVGKQE
+876 GSMVGKQE

-889 MKMLGIRPGEAGHDA
+889 IKMLGIRAGEAGSDA
-904 PQPPPDMF
+904 PPDMF

-923 PRGKK
+923 PLGKK
-928 TSPPPRRPQDLRQHS
+928 PSPPRRPQDPRQHS
-943 DNSPGSGQRLPNSG
+943 DNGPASRQHLPNSG
-957 RSQENLAQRISSPS
+957 RSQDDLAQRISSPS

-978 SDSSEKRLESGKDSD
+978 SDNSEKRPDSGKDSA
-993 PLPRV
+993 PLPSVDWNRV
-998 DRNRINGSHPVT
+998 NGFNPVT
-1010 AATGYEPRE
+1010 VATGCEPINLH
-1019 VQNAAR
+1019 NAPR
-1025 PADGVVDSMPRSGL
+1025 PVDGVVDTAPNGL
-1039 PPAERSQS
+1039 PSAGRSQS
-1047 AMSRHHPM
+1047 AMSRRHPM
-1055 SPTERSQ
+1055 SPTERSH

-1076 TPSYFEP
+1076 SPSYFEP

-1106 TPYMINPKTPSR
+1106 TPYMINPKPTSR
-1118 LPTVHPNRPRAES
+1118 SPIGHQNRPRTES
-1131 TATSNESRPST
+1131 TAASNESRPST

-1148 PSTLIPSQSS
+1148 PSTMVPSQSS
-1158 PSFSYN
+1158 LNYAYN

-1195 LPPGASLSN
+1195 LPPGASLTN

-1232 LQALGRTEKPLETTS
+1232 LQTLGRNDKQVETTS
-1247 TEATPSHREDD
+1247 TEPTPSPREDEA
-1258 PYEECST
+1258 YEERST

-1281 LRKTSSEGGL
+1281 LRKSSSEGGM

-1300 LQAPSPAVPNF
+1300 LQGPSPAIPNF
-1311 EVQSPGLEQHFPYQ
+1311 EVENAGMEQHFPYQ